1 MSATRSGRQL
11 SRASAPLLKK
21 IRELAAEEV
30 IRALVAGA
38 EVSTVRQIAELV
50 AECDARLERR
60 LEARLE
66 RDETRVQRRQR
77 IAGEALK
84 LPPDARGPRSARRSD
99 ARTTARGVDP
109 RITSRSIAAEAPRS
123 EAEAHQ
129 QHAR

>member
-1 MSATRSGRQL
+1 MDVPLRSAPASLARSSRRSGDGQPAGSGFTLRGVSATRSGRQL

-60 LEARLE
+60 L
-66 RDETRVQRRQR
+66 
-77 IAGEALK
+77 
-84 LPPDARGPRSARRSD
+84 
-99 ARTTARGVDP
+99 
-109 RITSRSIAAEAPRS
+109 
-123 EAEAHQ
+123 
-129 QHAR
+129 